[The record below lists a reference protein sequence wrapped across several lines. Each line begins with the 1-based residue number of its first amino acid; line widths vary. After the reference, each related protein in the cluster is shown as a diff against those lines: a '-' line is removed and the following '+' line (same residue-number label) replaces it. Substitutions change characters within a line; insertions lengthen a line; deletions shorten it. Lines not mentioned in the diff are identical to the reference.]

1 MGKIVAIDSSGLFF
15 PTVFSWE
22 RQTLEKI
29 QSKSDNFIMPP
40 HAVYFSSLLSCLK
53 KIGVDKNTKIVV
65 SLEGKSWRKQIAGY
79 YKAQRAD
86 DREKHKL
93 IDWDKQFKKLNEVNN
108 KLDKATDWHFIREW
122 NSECDDI
129 LAVCC
134 RYFKDDEVVIVTGD
148 KDLHQLAYYC
158 VTSDTEILTLHGWKK
173 YNELKKQQHVATYNM
188 NKDIIEYQALQ
199 GINIQHFDGE
209 LKSIKN
215 KSVDILMTDNHKNIV
230 LKRIMKNGKNLY
242 KVIEIEAKKIQKCFK
257 LLLNAKFKYQTKYI
271 LGEHW
276 AELIGWFIAEG
287 HFINNNQKVIAISQS
302 YKKNRKKCLRIKNLL
317 DKAKINYKIYKNKK
331 DSWMFYI
338 SKCPFNDW
346 IYSNIRNK
354 ELNESLISLPKNEL
368 QSLFNGLMLGDG
380 SYRNN
385 KPNYFSQKNYNTVKW
400 FEILALKLGYHTTT
414 SLSKKQDLYYVYLCK
429 KNNTG
434 LHNAH
439 INTVK
444 YNGIVW
450 CPTTKNGTWI
460 AKRNGKV
467 FITGNSN
474 VKIFNI
480 NKKCNGSKGM
490 YEKIDNPLK
499 IIADK
504 VRLGDVSDNIIV
516 DKAHDTKQDEEL
528 RYEIIN
534 LLKLPDYIEDSI
546 VNLLKN
552 LPEKSLNLDELPN
565 FRNAK
570 EKFLKIYDTDKVI
583 TYDYCIQLLEKR
595 ENKKKKIAK
604 EKRDAKRLETAKEK
618 FKDRTFESLT
628 KTEKNKLIKDN
639 FLKIIFPEEANLL
652 FEKQPQEESKD
663 E

>member
-1 MGKIVAIDSSGLFF
+1 MVEILSKIICIDSSGLFF
-15 PTVFSWE
+15 PTIFSYE
-22 RQTLEKI
+22 RQMLMKI
-29 QSKSDNFIMPP
+29 ESKSDNFIMPP

-53 KIGVDKNTKIVV
+53 KIGVDKDTKIVV

-93 IDWDKQFKKLNEVNN
+93 IDWDKQFKKLNEVND
-108 KLDKATDWHFIREW
+108 KLDKATDWHFVREW

-148 KDLHQLAYYC
+148 EDLHQLA
-158 VTSDTEILTLHGWKK
+158 
-173 YNELKKQQHVATYNM
+173 
-188 NKDIIEYQALQ
+188 
-199 GINIQHFDGE
+199 F
-209 LKSIKN
+209 
-215 KSVDILMTDNHKNIV
+215 
-230 LKRIMKNGKNLY
+230 
-242 KVIEIEAKKIQKCFK
+242 
-257 LLLNAKFKYQTKYI
+257 
-271 LGEHW
+271 
-276 AELIGWFIAEG
+276 
-287 HFINNNQKVIAISQS
+287 
-302 YKKNRKKCLRIKNLL
+302 
-317 DKAKINYKIYKNKK
+317 YKNV
-331 DSWMFYI
+331 
-338 SKCPFNDW
+338 
-346 IYSNIRNK
+346 R
-354 ELNESLISLPKNEL
+354 
-368 QSLFNGLMLGDG
+368 
-380 SYRNN
+380 
-385 KPNYFSQKNYNTVKW
+385 
-400 FEILALKLGYHTTT
+400 
-414 SLSKKQDLYYVYLCK
+414 
-429 KNNTG
+429 
-434 LHNAH
+434 
-439 INTVK
+439 
-444 YNGIVW
+444 
-450 CPTTKNGTWI
+450 
-460 AKRNGKV
+460 
-467 FITGNSN
+467 
-474 VKIFNI
+474 IFNI
-480 NKKCNGSKGM
+480 NKKCNGSKGI

-552 LPEKSLNLDELPN
+552 LPKKSLNLDELPN

-570 EKFLKIYDTDKVI
+570 EKFLKIYNTDKVI

-628 KTEKNKLIKDN
+628 KTERNKLIKNN
-639 FLKIIFPEEANLL
+639 FLKILFPEEANLL
-652 FEKQPQEESKD
+652 FEKQLQEESKD